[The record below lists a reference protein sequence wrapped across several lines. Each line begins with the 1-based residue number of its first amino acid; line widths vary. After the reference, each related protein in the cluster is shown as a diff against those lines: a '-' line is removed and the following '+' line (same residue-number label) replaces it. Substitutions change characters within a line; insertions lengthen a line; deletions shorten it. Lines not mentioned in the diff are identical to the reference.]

1 MYKNLSGSIV
11 QWLRGYSLTYATL
24 TMSRSRVRFSL
35 DPYVTVMKYADKY
48 RKKKE
53 MKSRMFAGEMRA
65 RSDSKKRCVEFS
77 EGERRVIKL
86 AAAGPIQPNDW
97 SRAEHALG
105 KLLQKS
111 RVQHVKQ
118 VHVGPYT
125 VDFLLPNKIAV
136 EVEGLR
142 HGEREE
148 RDIRRTNFLEQ
159 NGFFVLRI
167 PARDAHKKETAELIK
182 KICLERCK

>member
-1 MYKNLSGSIV
+1 
-11 QWLRGYSLTYATL
+11 
-24 TMSRSRVRFSL
+24 
-35 DPYVTVMKYADKY
+35 MKYADKY
-48 RKKKE
+48 RRKKE
-53 MKSRMFAGEMRA
+53 IKSLAFAGAMRA
-65 RSDSKKRCVEFS
+65 RSDSKQRCVEFS

-86 AAAGPIQPNDW
+86 AAAGPIQPEEW
-97 SRAEHALG
+97 SRAEHSFG

-111 RVQHVKQ
+111 KVQHVRQ

-125 VDFLLPNKIAV
+125 VDFLLPNGIAV
-136 EVEGLR
+136 EVEGVR

-167 PARDAHKKETAELIK
+167 PARDAHRKETAELIK
-182 KICLERCK
+182 KICLERQK

>member
-1 MYKNLSGSIV
+1 MNI
-11 QWLRGYSLTYATL
+11 
-24 TMSRSRVRFSL
+24 
-35 DPYVTVMKYADKY
+35 MKYADKY
-48 RKKKE
+48 RRKKE
-53 MKSRMFAGEMRA
+53 IKSRIFAGEMRA

-86 AAAGPIQPNDW
+86 AAAGPIQPSEW
-97 SRAEHALG
+97 SRAEHTLG
-105 KLLQKS
+105 RLLQKS

-136 EVEGLR
+136 EVEGVR
-142 HGEREE
+142 HGERSE
-148 RDIRRTNFLEQ
+148 RDLQRTNFLEQ

-167 PARDAHKKETAELIK
+167 PARDAHRKETAELIK